1 MTTPP
6 GDSFSRRQVTQAS
19 LLGAAAFAL
28 EAGDAGAQGAAK
40 PPAKKRYALVGTGHR
55 ANMYQDAIHGPYA
68 SHAEIVALCDMNP
81 GRLKRAVDL
90 AKQRGTAEPK
100 TYSAVDFDKMLTE
113 NRPDTVLVTT
123 VDATHDEYI
132 RRAMTLGC
140 DVITEKPMTT
150 DAAKC
155 QSIIDT
161 RRATGKKC
169 TVTFNYRY
177 TPVRSQLKELLMSGV
192 IGDVLSVEF
201 NWLLDSYHGPDYFR
215 RWHSQK
221 KNSGGLMV
229 HKSTHHFDLVNWWL
243 SAIPVAVRAVGKREY
258 YTPKMAKR
266 LGLASHHQRCLTCP
280 EKKKCSYELD
290 LSKNAYLKSLYLDNE
305 KHDGYL
311 RDRCIFRPDIDI
323 EDTMNV
329 VVDYDSG
336 ATLSYTLNAF
346 APWEGYTVRF
356 NGTKGRLEHKM
367 EDRLK
372 QLPDASSP
380 RAVRAESSYIR
391 IYPVREGAYS
401 VEPRTGPGDHHGG
414 DPLMLADLFGPPA
427 ATPDPLLRAADERS
441 GAYSI
446 LVGVAANLSMAADK
460 PVRIAELVKNLDYPT
475 YPKSRSRN
483 APVGM
488 PPKGERPAK

>member
-1 MTTPP
+1 MTTDPP
-6 GDSFSRRQVTQAS
+6 GDSFSRRQVTQAT
-19 LLGAAAFAL
+19 LVGAATLAL
-28 EAGDAGAQGAAK
+28 EAGDAAAQTTPK
-40 PPAKKRYALVGTGHR
+40 PPPKKRFAIVGVGHR
-55 ANMYQDAIHGPYA
+55 SNMYQDAIHGAYSTYA
-68 SHAEIVALCDMNP
+68 ELVGLCDPNP
-81 GRLKRAVDL
+81 GRLKRAVDA
-90 AKQRGTAEPK
+90 AKQKGRPEPK
-100 TYSAVDFDKMLTE
+100 VYAATDFDKMITE

-140 DVITEKPMTT
+140 DAITEKPMTT
-150 DAAKC
+150 DAQKC

-177 TPVRSQLKELLMSGV
+177 TPVRSQIKELLLSGIV
-192 IGDVLSVEF
+192 GDVLSVEF

-221 KNSGGLMV
+221 RHSGGLMV

-243 SAIPVAVRAVGKREY
+243 SAIPVAVRAFGKREF

-266 LGLASHHQRCLTCP
+266 LGLASHHERCRTCP
-280 EKKKCSYELD
+280 EKKKCSFELD
-290 LSKNAYLKSLYLDNE
+290 LTKNAYLKSMYLDHE
-305 KHDGYL
+305 QHDGYF
-311 RDRCIFRPDIDI
+311 RDRCIFRPEIDI

-329 VVDYDSG
+329 VVNYDSG

-367 EDRLK
+367 EDRMK
-372 QLPDASSP
+372 ELPDTSSA

-391 IYPVREGAYS
+391 VYPLRQGAYQI
-401 VEPRTGPGDHHGG
+401 EPRTGQGDHHGG
-414 DPLMLADLFGPPA
+414 DPIMLADLFGPPP
-427 ATPDPLLRAADERS
+427 ATPDPLKRAADERS

-446 LVGVAANLSMAADK
+446 LVGVASNLSMAADR
-460 PVRIAELVKNLDYPT
+460 PVRIADLVKNLDYPA
-475 YPKSRSRN
+475 YPKTPPRN
-483 APVGM
+483 AAVGM
-488 PPKGERPAK
+488 PPKT